1 MSRRST
7 ALALVAAFLVPTLL
21 LGWIGLGSLRE
32 ETKRGAERY
41 RAQAETIAQA
51 VETEVARSLGLLRDA
66 HGELDPLALSF
77 GLDGS
82 WQGETLEDARP
93 RVDGD
98 SLTFAA
104 VSRETDRLQA
114 QGDAESA
121 VAYLQDASAK
131 TEDAE
136 LIAWTLD
143 TRAAFLDQLGRRD
156 EARATRSDLIA
167 RFPLARN
174 ASGLVRAFAARRAL
188 ADAQSDPLAVLIELY
203 ADASVDDTTP
213 EQAATAEFLRQLRL
227 DLEARIP
234 ATDPHRA
241 ALEAVDRADASRARL
256 CAWLATLRE
265 GPSDWVARGAPGGS
279 ALFDARRSSIPS
291 ANPRS
296 IDAPLDPARPGDGRF
311 VVAIARAGEGWK
323 GGALELDLVFERA
336 RETAAQD
343 PATKSLGFLPAIG
356 RTQESAADASARL
369 ELAPPLD
376 DYAIL
381 VRGGDMAHFVA
392 GERRRFALVAGLV
405 LLAILTAGIAGWLSL
420 RAIAREV
427 EAARGREAF
436 VAAVTHELKTPLAA
450 IRLFAE
456 MLEHGDVE
464 PAKVREFGAR
474 TVHESDRLARLVDS
488 VLDLAR
494 IEHTGTLA
502 AKSDVDLALVCAA
515 AIRIVEDVARE
526 RGFSIVLRPGASLV
540 HVRGDAEALTR
551 ALVNL
556 LDNALKHADHP
567 HTIEVEISR
576 IGEQQVELAVLDRGR
591 GVPETERSRIF
602 EAFRRVGSE
611 MTRDRPGVGL
621 GLALVARIAASHG
634 GRAVCEPRD
643 GGGSRFALILP
654 IAREGIA

>member
-1 MSRRST
+1 M

-32 ETKRGAERY
+32 ETRRGAERY

-51 VETEVARSLGLLRDA
+51 VEAEIGRTLGELGEGR
-66 HGELDPLALSF
+66 GELDPLALAF
-77 GLDGS
+77 GLDGT
-82 WQGETLEDARP
+82 WQGETLEAGRP

-104 VSRETDRLQA
+104 VSSETDRLQA
-114 QGDAESA
+114 QGNAESA
-121 VAYLQDASAK
+121 VAYLQDAASK
-131 TEDAE
+131 TEDGE

-143 TRAAFLDQLGRRD
+143 TRAAFLDQLGRAD
-156 EARATRSDLIA
+156 EARAARSDLIA

-188 ADAQSDPLAVLIELY
+188 ADTQPDPLAALLELY
-203 ADASVDDTTP
+203 ADASADDTAP
-213 EQAATAEFLRQLRL
+213 EQTATSEFLRQLRL
-227 DLEARIP
+227 DLELRIP
-234 ATDPHRA
+234 AADPHRA
-241 ALEAVDRADASRARL
+241 TLEAADRADAARARL
-256 CAWLATLRE
+256 RIWLATLRE
-265 GPSDWVARGAPGGS
+265 GPSDWVARGAEGGS
-279 ALFDARRSSIPS
+279 AVFEATRSSIPS

-296 IDAPLDPARPGDGRF
+296 VEAPLDPARPGDGKF
-311 VVAIARAGEGWK
+311 VVALTPAGDGWK
-323 GGALELDLVFERA
+323 GGALELDLVFGRA
-336 RETAAQD
+336 REIAAQD
-343 PATKSLGFLPAIG
+343 PAIKSLGFLPAIS
-356 RTQESAADASARL
+356 RKQESAADASARL
-369 ELAPPLD
+369 ELASPLD

-405 LLAILTAGIAGWLSL
+405 LLAILTAGVAGWLSL

-502 AKSDVDLALVCAA
+502 VKSDVDLGVVCAS

-526 RGFSIVLRPGASLV
+526 RGFTIVLRPGASHLRV
-540 HVRGDAEALTR
+540 SGDAEALTR
-551 ALVNL
+551 AMVNL
-556 LDNALKHADHP
+556 LDNALKYADHP
-567 HTIEVEISR
+567 HTIEVEIAR
-576 IGEQQVELAVLDRGR
+576 IGEDKVEVAVLDRGR
-591 GVPETERSRIF
+591 GVPETERARIF

-621 GLALVARIAASHG
+621 GLALVARIAAAHG
-634 GRAVCEPRD
+634 GRAVCEVRE

-654 IAREGIA
+654 IAREVIA